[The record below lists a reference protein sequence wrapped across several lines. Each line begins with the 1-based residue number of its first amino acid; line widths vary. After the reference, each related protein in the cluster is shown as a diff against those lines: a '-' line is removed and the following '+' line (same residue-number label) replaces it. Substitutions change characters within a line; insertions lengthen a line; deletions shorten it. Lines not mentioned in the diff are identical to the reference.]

1 MENSVPKIT
10 LKSEYRRTRPWVWL
24 AILGVLL
31 LFINQST
38 FAQRVPVPCTNPIPA
53 NLVGVDATSSTA
65 KNAKIRLTGVP
76 DGEYRVG
83 YSIGDT
89 YTGPNFDGATK
100 FSVIQSDSSYMARN
114 QENPTTAAGTKYI
127 VRIFNRDT
135 TCYYDHTF
143 ILERV
148 NFNTKP
154 LYTDVDV
161 NVTHNGGTFVA
172 LGSQVTVTI
181 VARNI
186 GTAAANGLE
195 FKLEIPEG
203 LSNVTAANVPA
214 GTTYTNGVWT
224 IPTLAAETGTATL
237 TLTGTVTSRGIRV
250 VTANLTKADE
260 PNGIKDADSK
270 ADADATTNI
279 PGEDDYSQTCIST
292 PFDYCNDDEY
302 KITLANYTGVV
313 WRKGTEVITADN
325 AASLGVIF
333 QANGPLIIKSEGEY
347 SYTIVKDGATN
358 CPPGGGC
365 CPIKIEAGIPP
376 KLATTDLGQSICYQ
390 ASFTDIKATLTQN
403 PRGTVIYEWYNDNG
417 ANNAGT
423 TIITGQTTAD
433 FTAKPTEI
441 GVYKYKLKVYDQ
453 DHKNCADSITFTLTI
468 RELPIVAITA
478 IPDVCKESPI
488 SFKLTETVDGGTYAW
503 VGPNNFASQIANPEK
518 LKSELADAG
527 TYTVTVTN
535 GQSCS
540 ATATISVVINDLPGE
555 PDVTNKVF
563 CEKDAAVDLV
573 ATNSGTGYT
582 TQWYGNYSTGGTA
595 SLVVPNYNPVETD
608 TVYYYVSQKNDATG
622 CESHRA
628 ALQVIV
634 NPKPDAPVAN
644 PVSACKDSAP
654 VTLAVTEST
663 TGYTILWYDK
673 AATGGTA
680 STTATIAPT
689 DAIGKTTYYLSKKD
703 NVTTC
708 ESDRSSIEVTIK
720 EIPVLTIN
728 PITVCAEDTI
738 SLAVQGASP
747 TDTYSWT
754 GQNGFASTLAEPEK
768 LNASSSDAG
777 LYSVTVTNGESC
789 SASATTSVTVNKL
802 PDAPSV
808 TEKTYCPGDTPV
820 PLDAPKL
827 ANHTLLWY
835 TEETAK
841 AKDAF
846 PDPYTP
852 GPEVTKSTGTTDFF
866 VSQKDDVTGCES
878 PKATLV
884 VRVHRKP
891 ITPKVEDVVYCQAVP
906 AATLVFN
913 PDQGHTVLW
922 FKNETTGV
930 ISEPTAP
937 TPSTQQAG
945 TTIYYVSQ
953 TETSTGC
960 ISDRDTIKVE
970 VNPTP
975 GLPVIAQN
983 KNTYCEGE
991 TPNKLEATAEGSN
1004 TILWIIGGGT
1014 SATPPPVNT
1023 ETAGLTNY
1031 FVIQVIPGTGCESG
1045 WATIPVTVNPKPIA
1059 ELIAVNALCV
1069 GSTPQSNAQLILTRY
1084 RDSDKVSYSPGTT
1097 YNPATATPF
1106 ATIPDGTGGVFASTL
1121 PNPTVDQAY
1130 TVRVQNRFECT
1141 ADQSEVITYKDCG
1154 CPGGYC
1160 EPATIEQKR
1169 AK

>member
-53 NLVGVDATSSTA
+53 NLVGVDATSPTA

-127 VRIFNRDT
+127 VRIFNSDT

-203 LSNVTAANVPA
+203 LSNVAAANVPA

-224 IPTLAAETGTATL
+224 VPTLAAETGTATL

-270 ADADATTNI
+270 ADADATTNV
-279 PGEDDYSQTCIST
+279 PGEDDYSQACIST

-347 SYTIVKDGATN
+347 SYTIVKEGATN
-358 CPPGGGC
+358 CPTGGC

-403 PRGTVIYEWYNDNG
+403 PQGTVIYEWYNDNG
-417 ANNAGT
+417 TNNPSA
-423 TIITGQTTAD
+423 TIIAGQNTAD

-777 LYSVTVTNGESC
+777 LYSVTVTNAGSC

-802 PDAPSV
+802 PDAPIV
-808 TEKTYCPGDTPV
+808 DEMKYCPGDTPL
-820 PLDAPKL
+820 PLYAPKL
-827 ANHTLLWY
+827 ANYTLLWY
-835 TEETAK
+835 SDSTAK

-852 GPEVTKSTGTTDFF
+852 GPEVTKSTGTTEFF

-878 PKATLV
+878 PKSMLL
-884 VRVHRKP
+884 VRVHR
-891 ITPKVEDVVYCQAVP
+891 TPKTPEVANAIYCAGAP
-906 AATLVFN
+906 AIPLSFTLEE
-913 PDQGHTVLW
+913 GSTALW
-922 FKNETTGV
+922 FKKEANGDIV
-930 ISEPTAP
+930 AEPTAP
-937 TPSTQQAG
+937 TPATDKVG
-945 TTIYYVSQ
+945 TIIYYASQ
-953 TETSTGC
+953 KETETGC
-960 ISDRDTIKVE
+960 ISARDTITIKV
-970 VNPTP
+970 NTTP
-975 GLPVIAQN
+975 EAPIITQN

-991 TPNKLEATAEGSN
+991 TPTALLATAEGSN

-1014 SATPPPVNT
+1014 STTPPPVNT

>member
-10 LKSEYRRTRPWVWL
+10 LQSCLRRTKPWFFL
-24 AILGVLL
+24 SIIGVLL
-31 LFINQST
+31 LFMSQSA
-38 FAQRVPVPCTNPIPA
+38 FAQRVPVPCTSPIPV
-53 NLVGVDATSSTA
+53 NLVGVDATGPTN

-89 YTGPNFDGATK
+89 YTGPGFDGATK
-100 FSVIQSDSSYMARN
+100 YSVIQSDSSFMARN
-114 QENPTTAAGTKYI
+114 QDNPTTAAGTKYI
-127 VRIFNRDT
+127 VRVFTKDT

-154 LYTDVDV
+154 LYTDVQV
-161 NVTHNGGTFVA
+161 NVSHDGGKFTA
-172 LGSQVTVTI
+172 LNSQVTITI
-181 VARNI
+181 FAENK

-195 FKLEIPEG
+195 FTIGIPEG
-203 LSNVTAANVPA
+203 LSNVQPANIPA
-214 GTTYTNGVWT
+214 GTTYANGIWT
-224 IPTLAAETGTATL
+224 IPTLAAGTGSATL
-237 TLTGTVTSRGIRV
+237 TLTGTVTERGIRV
-250 VTANLTKADE
+250 VTANLTKTDE
-260 PNGIKDADSK
+260 TNGIKDVDSSP
-270 ADADATTNI
+270 TTNN
-279 PGEDDYSQTCIST
+279 PGEDDFSQACIST
-292 PFDYCNDDEY
+292 PFDYCNDDTY
-302 KITLANYTGVV
+302 TIKLANYTGVV
-313 WRKGTEVITADN
+313 WKKGGVVITKDN
-325 AASLGVIF
+325 AANLGVEY
-333 QANGPLIIKSEGEY
+333 QENGPLVIKREGEY
-347 SYTIVKDGATN
+347 SYAGAST
-358 CPPGGGC
+358 CPTGDC
-365 CPIKIEAGIPP
+365 CPIMIEAGIPP
-376 KLATTDLGQSICYQ
+376 RLDTTNIGQSICYQ

-417 ANNAGT
+417 ANNAGNA
-423 TIITGQTTAD
+423 IITGQNTAD

-453 DHKNCADSITFTLTI
+453 DHKNCADSISFTLTI
-468 RELPIVAITA
+468 KDLPIVAITKV
-478 IPDVCKESPI
+478 PDVCEESTI
-488 SFKLTETVDGGTYAW
+488 SFKLDGTVDGATFAW
-503 VGPNNFASQIANPEK
+503 AGPTGSGFTSSIANPEK
-518 LKSELADAG
+518 LNADKDKDAG
-527 TYTVTVTN
+527 IYTVTVTN

-540 ATATISVVINDLPGE
+540 ATATTSVVINELPRE
-555 PDVTNKVF
+555 PVVTNKVF
-563 CEKDAAVDLV
+563 CEKDLAADLV

-595 SLVVPNYNPVETD
+595 SLVIPNYNPIEAD

-622 CESHRA
+622 CESHRV

-634 NPKPDAPVAN
+634 NTKPKPPVINPVA
-644 PVSACKDSAP
+644 ACKDAQP
-654 VTLAVTEST
+654 VALKPDENTD
-663 TGYTILWYDK
+663 GYTILWYDK

-680 STTATIAPT
+680 STIATIAPT

-728 PITVCAEDTI
+728 PVTVCAKDTI
-738 SLAVQGASP
+738 ILAVQGASP

-754 GQNGFASTLAEPEK
+754 GQNGFASTLAGPEK
-768 LNASSSDAG
+768 LNASSADAG

-802 PDAPSV
+802 PDAPDV
-808 TEKTYCPGDTPV
+808 NEMKYCPGDTPL
-820 PLDAPKL
+820 PLVAPKL
-827 ANHTLLWY
+827 PNYTLLWY
-835 TEETAK
+835 TEAAAK
-841 AKDAF
+841 EKDAH

-852 GPEVTKSTGTTDFF
+852 IPAVTKSTGTTEFF
-866 VSQKDDVTGCES
+866 VTQKDDVTGCES
-878 PKATLV
+878 PKAMLL
-884 VRVHRKP
+884 VRVHRAPK
-891 ITPKVEDVVYCQAVP
+891 TPKVENATYCEGAP
-906 AATLVFN
+906 AIALSFTPEEGN
-913 PDQGHTVLW
+913 TPLW
-922 FKNETTGV
+922 FKKEANGDIV
-930 ISEPTAP
+930 AEPTAP
-937 TPSTQQAG
+937 TPATDKVG
-945 TTIYYVSQ
+945 TTIYYASQ
-953 TETSTGC
+953 KETETGC
-960 ISDRDTIKVE
+960 ISERDTITVE
-970 VNPTP
+970 INTTP
-975 GLPVIAQN
+975 KPPIIAQN

-1004 TILWIIGGGT
+1004 NILWIIGGTT
-1014 SATPPPVNT
+1014 STTPPPVHT

-1031 FVIQVIPGTGCESG
+1031 YVQQVIPGGCESG

-1084 RDSDKVSYSPGTT
+1084 RDSDKVSYSPGNT

-1106 ATIPDGTGGVFASTL
+1106 ATIPDGAGGIFASTL

-1141 ADQSEVITYKDCG
+1141 ADQSKVITYKDCG